1 MKWVFFLSLFLNG
14 CIENPTSDGKETS
27 LGEAVDGGLSQL
39 NPAEAVTLY
48 SPISSPA
55 IDPTPTIQI
64 TGLKNGDQVTLYSDP
79 ACSQQITSGNASS
92 TTLLLTLPALN
103 PGTHNFSVKRRW
115 DDANIESPCAQ
126 NQLTYQL
133 WNNNLILTGL
143 ANDSTPT
150 RSKSWNWGCSGEQ
163 TTCEYRFAVTN
174 TSTHTFGNQPWRL
187 IDNAGQT
194 SGTGTF
200 YLHVQARDALH
211 TFLETPVQTY
221 SAILDHSPPG
231 ISSLQAPPNATYNL
245 SQSLDFEITFDEAV
259 SISGIPRLELQVGST
274 TRHAGYHAGSGG
286 TRIIFRHNPVSGD
299 VDLGGINFSSTQ
311 IDFNGGNIQDL
322 AGNQAGSDF
331 SLLAVSLAGVNI
343 NAASPQVAG
352 LANDSTP
359 KKSKVWNWGCNR
371 PACSYRFMV
380 DQIGASVPTGVYT
393 STTDT
398 SQDSGDGTYYLHIQV
413 RDQSGDESPVQHFSA
428 LLDNTNPQINSL
440 IPPGNGLYSAA
451 QAIDFTLNTNEAVNI
466 IGLPQISLDVGGTTR
481 YASYHSGAGSDRIV
495 FRYLPQTGDSDLG
508 GISFSNTSI
517 DLNGGS
523 LKDAAG
529 NDAGS
534 DFSAIA
540 PALNSIV
547 VDGLNPSIIAMN
559 VPPDASY
566 DSSSNLDFRLD
577 FNERVV
583 ITGTPRLNLDVGGSA
598 RYANYYSSN
607 ATGDELTFR
616 YIPQIGDKDDNGIQ
630 FQNSSVSLNGG
641 RISDPAGNNAM
652 LNYPQPIPDI
662 SGITIDAQRA
672 EVNGILHPTNGIYS
686 FSQNLNFALTFNRD
700 VNVTGAPRLA
710 LLIGGQIRYA
720 QYQNTL
726 SSKTLTFLYT
736 TQNGDDDNDGITFFG
751 SSIYLNGGSIS
762 DNRGNAAVLDFANVV
777 PDLSGVIIDSVFPTP
792 VGVANDSV
800 YKKNKNWNW
809 GCSKANCNYR
819 FAVDDNSTTAPISTY
834 SNTSSAAQL
843 GGNGT
848 YYLHLQIR
856 DSLGNESPVQHF
868 SALLDNT
875 PPYFSGSVEI
885 DDNDVFPTR
894 AAYADWSGM
903 TLSDAH
909 SSVVKIEISIGRDV
923 SDDGL
928 DANEVNNVLDWRE
941 IPNGMS
947 LNPPRYQIQHGA
959 DGFSLDLTHD
969 VDYFTSLRI
978 EDEAGNKSLVRTSDP
993 WSVFTPLMADGLALW
1008 LDGKD
1013 LGTFFQNEDCTGDI
1027 TADGNQIG
1035 CWRDKSANANH
1046 AIQSDLNRKPV
1057 YRSGGHVHFDTAT
1070 DLLNAGN
1077 ILSGNYNELSVFIV
1091 FLQKT
1096 VPSHTWPLAFNLNW
1110 DNQNFDC
1117 SDNSGTGR
1125 LAAIMFEKNS
1135 NRIYWD
1141 IGNCSSNR
1149 RMIVASNTSNEVRN
1163 IFHLGISAV
1172 DNLLF
1177 VHKNGKVLDS
1187 RNTSRTVYTN
1197 ASSQAII
1204 GNGLSETSDIA
1215 IAGEISEFIVYTEH
1229 INTSEREKLEGYLA
1243 CKWGL
1248 QGDLTSDHPYATN
1261 CP

>member
-143 ANDSTPT
+143 ANDSNPT

-322 AGNQAGSDF
+322 AGNQASSDF

-672 EVNGILHPTNGIYS
+672 EVVAVNPPPGIIYNS
-686 FSQNLNFALTFNRD
+686 SGSLNFVLNFNRS
-700 VNVTGAPRLA
+700 VSVTGTPRIA
-710 LLIGGQIRYA
+710 LWVGYEIRYA
-720 QYQNTL
+720 HYQTT
-726 SSKTLTFLYT
+726 SSPQALVFRYDI
-736 TQNGDDDNDGITFFG
+736 QGGDFDDNGIG
-751 SSIYLNGGSIS
+751 LVNSRIELNGGSIE
-762 DNRGNAAVLDFANVV
+762 DQRGQSALLDFSGVSL
-777 PDLSGVIIDSVFPTP
+777 PDMSGVIVDAILPVP
-792 VGVANDSV
+792 VGLANDTT
-800 YKKNKNWNW
+800 YRRNKNWSW
-809 GCSKANCNYR
+809 GCSKANCSYR
-819 FAVDDNSTTAPISTY
+819 FVVDNNPTTTPISTY
-834 SNTSSAAQL
+834 SNTSNAAQL
-843 GGNGT
+843 GGDGS
-848 YYLHLQIR
+848 YYLHIQTR

-875 PPYFSGSVEI
+875 APNLVGTPDISGDGATISQSVP
-885 DDNDVFPTR
+885 V
-894 AAYADWSGM
+894 DWSSM
-903 TLSDAH
+903 TISDAD
-909 SSVVKIEISIGRDV
+909 SGVSKIEVAIGRDI
-923 SDDGL
+923 SGDGL
-928 DANEVNNVLDWRE
+928 DASERNNVLDWRE
-941 IPNGMS
+941 IPAGTG
-947 LNPPRYQIQHGA
+947 LNPAIYRIVNGV
-959 DGFSLDLTHD
+959 DGFSISLEEEM
-969 VDYFTSLRI
+969 DYFFSLRV
-978 EDEAGNKSLVRTSDP
+978 EDGV
-993 WSVFTPLMADGLALW
+993 GLRSPELSSSAWWIFNPRRVLGLELW

-1013 LGTFFQNEDCTGDI
+1013 LGSFFQNADCSSDAVANHEDRV
-1027 TADGNQIG
+1027 G
-1035 CWRDKSANANH
+1035 CWRDKSDVGNH
-1046 AIQSDLNRKPV
+1046 AIQTTDANRPKYTV
-1057 YRSGGHVHFDTAT
+1057 GGHVNFSSQSLITGNTLAGTHSEVSAFVVFKQIALQSYAYPIMVFNSNPSGSCYANGQGRFQFLAHAN
-1070 DLLNAGN
+1070 DLNFQYGGCIGSRNLLTSVDSVINVRYLYQVGGSVLDNAIFIRQNGN
-1077 ILSGNYNELSVFIV
+1077 TIISHGGSFSVHV
-1091 FLQKT
+1091 
-1096 VPSHTWPLAFNLNW
+1096 
-1110 DNQNFDC
+1110 
-1117 SDNSGTGR
+1117 GTGE
-1125 LAAIMFEKNS
+1125 LVINGGGSGEVSEVVLYDEN
-1135 NRIYWD
+1135 I
-1141 IGNCSSNR
+1141 
-1149 RMIVASNTSNEVRN
+1149 NETDR
-1163 IFHLGISAV
+1163 
-1172 DNLLF
+1172 
-1177 VHKNGKVLDS
+1177 
-1187 RNTSRTVYTN
+1187 
-1197 ASSQAII
+1197 Q
-1204 GNGLSETSDIA
+1204 
-1215 IAGEISEFIVYTEH
+1215 
-1229 INTSEREKLEGYLA
+1229 KLEGYLA
-1243 CKWGL
+1243 CKWEF
-1248 QGDLTSDHPYATN
+1248 QEDLTSDHPYTTS